1 MTPKRIAELLE
12 PFLEDTRLS
21 APQLGQIETFSALLL
36 KWNAHMNLTAVR
48 NPDEVITRHFGESLF
63 AARHLFP
70 NPATQQTAID
80 VGSGAGFP
88 GIPLKI
94 WEPKLHLTL
103 VEANQRKSVFLR
115 EVVRALDLSAVSVF
129 ADRAERLSDQAELVI
144 LRAVE
149 RFEKVLSVAI
159 KLVAQNGRI
168 ALLIGNDQI
177 QAARLAL
184 GKVKWQ
190 DPLPLPLSKSSTLL
204 IGDAV
209 LDHH

>member
-1 MTPKRIAELLE
+1 
-12 PFLEDTRLS
+12 
-21 APQLGQIETFSALLL
+21 
-36 KWNAHMNLTAVR
+36 
-48 NPDEVITRHFGESLF
+48 
-63 AARHLFP
+63 
-70 NPATQQTAID
+70 
-80 VGSGAGFP
+80 
-88 GIPLKI
+88 
-94 WEPKLHLTL
+94 
-103 VEANQRKSVFLR
+103 
-115 EVVRALDLSAVSVF
+115 
-129 ADRAERLSDQAELVI
+129 VI

-190 DPLPLPLSKSSTLL
+190 DPLPLPLSKSSCLL
-204 IGDAV
+204 IGGAV